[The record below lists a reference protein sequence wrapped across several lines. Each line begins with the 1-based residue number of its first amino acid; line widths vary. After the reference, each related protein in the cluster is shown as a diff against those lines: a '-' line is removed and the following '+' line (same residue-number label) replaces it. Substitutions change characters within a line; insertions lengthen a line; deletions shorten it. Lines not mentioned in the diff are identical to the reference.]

1 MEKPYSH
8 ILNASVEKSTIRLS
22 GEINQYTAERFIEE
36 FDYLVNEVGAKL
48 ITLKINSQGGSVLAG
63 YDIVSTIL
71 NSEAEVHAVIS
82 GLAASIASV
91 IALACDRVKMTDY
104 SLLMVHEV
112 FNASNPNPDAKE
124 QEVLSKF
131 NSSLR
136 KIYSKRGIAENQMEE
151 WMNEETFFSAEDCL
165 ANGLADEI
173 ISTTT
178 KNLETENKT
187 VEELFNLFNSLD
199 SETKVTLHKPQQ
211 MQEVL
216 NFLGLEKGSEQEILN
231 ALQVLK
237 QDATDLKIK
246 NEGLVA
252 DIANKDAEIEQLQN
266 KVSEFEA
273 AAEAAKKKAAEDLI
287 NSAVE
292 ARKIPA
298 TTKEHWLKLANE
310 NFETTKAVLAGI
322 TTSVK
327 LSNLTQDTV
336 AEEKPKAFIVSD
348 YIKAQ
353 TAQQ

>member
-8 ILNASVEKSTIRLS
+8 ILNASAEKSTIRLS
-22 GEINQYTAERFIEE
+22 GEINQYTAERFIQE

-48 ITLKINSQGGSVLAG
+48 ITLKINSQGGAVLAG

-71 NSEAEVHAVIS
+71 NSEVEVHAMIS

-173 ISTTT
+173 IATST
-178 KNLETENKT
+178 KSLETENKT
-187 VEELFNLFNSLD
+187 IEELFNLFNSLD

-216 NFLGLEKGSEQEILN
+216 NFLGLEEGSEQEILN

-237 QDATDLKIK
+237 QDTADLKIK
-246 NEGLVA
+246 NEGLVTN
-252 DIANKDAEIEQLQN
+252 IANKDAEIEQLQN

-273 AAEAAKKKAAEDLI
+273 AAEAAQKKAAEDLV

-298 TTKEHWLKLANE
+298 TAKEHWLKLANE
-310 NFETTKAVLAGI
+310 NFETTKAVLASI

-327 LSNLTQDTV
+327 LSNLTQD
-336 AEEKPKAFIVSD
+336 AISEEKPKAFVVSD
-348 YIKAQ
+348 FIKAQ
-353 TAQQ
+353 TAQK